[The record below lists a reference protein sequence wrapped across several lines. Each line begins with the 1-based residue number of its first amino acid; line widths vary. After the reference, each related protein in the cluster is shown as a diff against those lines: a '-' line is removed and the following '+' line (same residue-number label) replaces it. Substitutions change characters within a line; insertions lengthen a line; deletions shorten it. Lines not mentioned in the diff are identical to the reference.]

1 MKTYALLLLFLGFF
15 VNESLAQKEKIKINN
30 EIATVDGVDFVQM
43 KRDYVANAISIHEL
57 GSGEEVIFMRFLE
70 YNTSTNNDP
79 STKVS
84 WVELNFLN
92 QNQICEINTRGQ
104 KGLVRFLKE
113 NNLIVNGELN
123 TEAITK
129 VIRKYG
135 TNFSDNRPDSVIIIN
150 N

>member
-15 VNESLAQKEKIKINN
+15 VNESIAQKEKIKIKN

-43 KRDYVANAISIHEL
+43 KRDFTENAISVHEL
-57 GSGEEVIFMRFLE
+57 GSGEEIIFIRFLE
-70 YNTSTNNDP
+70 YNTSADNDP

-92 QNQICEINTRGQ
+92 QNQVCEINNRGQ
-104 KGLVRFLKE
+104 KGLVRFLLD

-123 TEAITK
+123 TEVITK

-135 TNFSDNRPDSVIIIN
+135 TTYSDNRPDSVLIIN